1 MMKYSIDIAKCY
13 NWLDFM
19 VSFLIQIVYRST
31 KAVWISDFKEHMK
44 QSLFL
49 WGSVFAPEN
58 LSLLGEATPCCL
70 VTEKLGM
77 VEESSSIHT
86 STAHTHYG
94 EREKVREREL
104 SKVITEVWR
113 EDETEHASL
122 FTSLIHFIITAKSSR
137 AASHKMK
144 KRPLNQT
151 NGLKSGFF
159 TRMWSF
165 KSLK

>member
-19 VSFLIQIVYRST
+19 VSFLIQIVYRGT

-44 QSLFL
+44 QSFFL

-70 VTEKLGM
+70 VTEELGM

-94 EREKVREREL
+94 EREKVRETTERSHHWGVKRGWDWTRLFSPHSPISL
-104 SKVITEVWR
+104 SLQRALQQLHIRWRKDHLIKQMAWKVGFLLECG
-113 EDETEHASL
+113 HL
-122 FTSLIHFIITAKSSR
+122 
-137 AASHKMK
+137 SH
-144 KRPLNQT
+144 
-151 NGLKSGFF
+151 
-159 TRMWSF
+159 
-165 KSLK
+165 

>member
-19 VSFLIQIVYRST
+19 VRFLIQIVYCGT
-31 KAVWISDFKEHMK
+31 KAVRISDFKEHMK

-77 VEESSSIHT
+77 VEQSSSIHT
-86 STAHTHYG
+86 STAHTHSG

-122 FTSLIHFIITAKSSR
+122 FTSLTHFIMLWNTDTWKIMETQEASLFKLFQISSPGWFLWG
-137 AASHKMK
+137 K
-144 KRPLNQT
+144 N
-151 NGLKSGFF
+151 
-159 TRMWSF
+159 
-165 KSLK
+165 

>member
-19 VSFLIQIVYRST
+19 VSFLIQIVYRGT

-70 VTEKLGM
+70 VTEELGM

-86 STAHTHYG
+86 STAHTLW
-94 EREKVREREL
+94 RERE
-104 SKVITEVWR
+104 SER
-113 EDETEHASL
+113 ENWAKSSL
-122 FTSLIHFIITAKSSR
+122 RCEERMRLNTPLFPSLTHFITAKSSR

>member
-19 VSFLIQIVYRST
+19 VRFLIQIVYRGT
-31 KAVWISDFKEHMK
+31 KAVRISDFKEHMK

-77 VEESSSIHT
+77 VEQSSSIHT
-86 STAHTHYG
+86 STAHTHTLARERKW
-94 EREKVREREL
+94 EREN
-104 SKVITEVWR
+104 W
-113 EDETEHASL
+113 
-122 FTSLIHFIITAKSSR
+122 AKSSLRCEERMRLNTRLFSPHSPISLWLQR
-137 AASHKMK
+137 ALEQLHIRWRKDHLIKRMAWKVGFLLECGHLSH
-144 KRPLNQT
+144 
-151 NGLKSGFF
+151 
-159 TRMWSF
+159 
-165 KSLK
+165 